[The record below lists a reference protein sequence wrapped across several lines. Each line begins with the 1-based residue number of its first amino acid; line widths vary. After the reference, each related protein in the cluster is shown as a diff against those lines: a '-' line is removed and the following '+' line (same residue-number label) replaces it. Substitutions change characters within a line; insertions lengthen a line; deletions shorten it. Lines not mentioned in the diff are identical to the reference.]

1 MAESYSIISP
11 DVVEPEAVGLAQLYY
26 SDIEFASQLCREFA
40 AAESSNSELTTNLS
54 NAHNA
59 LQLIIEHN
67 TRLKTP
73 SLSHLHRSVRQPAW
87 PRHPALLRFDL
98 PLHRLTTQYHFF
110 KKWVPRFFILRGS
123 RLCYSNGKCGH
134 PDSLEGSL
142 TFMRSNPALDGRH
155 CMDLIG
161 KRASWRVFNP

>member
-1 MAESYSIISP
+1 M
-11 DVVEPEAVGLAQLYY
+11 
-26 SDIEFASQLCREFA
+26 F
-40 AAESSNSELTTNLS
+40 ESSNSELTTNLS
-54 NAHNA
+54 DAHNA

-73 SLSHLHRSVRQPAW
+73 SSSHLQRSVRQPAW

-123 RLCYSNGKCGH
+123 RMYYSNGKGGH

-142 TFMRSNPALDGRH
+142 AFMRSNPALDGRH

-161 KRASWRVFNP
+161 KHAHPGVSLTPNIQLGFGFADLQFV